1 MGRRRWG
8 ISVGAICHDFGNED
22 GLVVANSAWPALN
35 GNVGV
40 HRAPLTLTIRF
51 KNMHLRKIAIGFS
64 VLFLVSTGA
73 HARGAIDLYSPQERQ
88 LSFDSCADIFP
99 AATPIKTA
107 TIPASMQPLALCSD
121 HFAVLYSQTS
131 KTPLLVVERLNARQL
146 KDAKGEER
154 TNHFYA
160 DPRIPKAGRAEL
172 SDYHGQH
179 PAMDR
184 GHQSPAADA
193 PDAKAM
199 AQSFALSN
207 MVPQDPTNNRKIWS
221 KVEADVRK
229 FAVRAGGDVYVFTGP
244 LFDAGHGTIGD
255 NQVWVPT
262 RLFKLVYDA
271 SSRRAWAYVLP
282 NAETRIQRPMDY
294 DTFVKT
300 TGLRL
305 LGNLPVSGS
314 VGRG

>member
-1 MGRRRWG
+1 MRLRN
-8 ISVGAICHDFGNED
+8 IAVGLSA
-22 GLVVANSAWPALN
+22 LVL
-35 GNVGV
+35 
-40 HRAPLTLTIRF
+40 L
-51 KNMHLRKIAIGFS
+51 
-64 VLFLVSTGA
+64 STGVS
-73 HARGAIDLYSPQERQ
+73 ARSLPDLYSTQEKR
-88 LSFDSCADIFP
+88 LSFDACADLFP
-99 AATPIKTA
+99 ATPINTA
-107 TIPASMQPLALCSD
+107 TVPANMKPLALCSD

-131 KTPLLVVERLNARQL
+131 KTPLVVVERLNAAQL

-154 TNHFYA
+154 TNQFYA
-160 DPRIPKAGRAEL
+160 DPRIPKGGRAEL
-172 SDYHGQH
+172 SDYRAQL
-179 PAMDR
+179 MDR

-193 PDAKAM
+193 PNANAM

-244 LFDAGHGTIGD
+244 LFDTGYSTIGD
-255 NQVWVPT
+255 NKVWVPT

-271 SSRRAWAYVLP
+271 SSKRAWAYVLP
-282 NAETRIQRPMDY
+282 NAETRIQKPMDY
-294 DTFVKT
+294 DTFVKS
-300 TGLRL
+300 TGLKL

>member
-1 MGRRRWG
+1 MRLRNLA
-8 ISVGAICHDFGNED
+8 VGLSA
-22 GLVVANSAWPALN
+22 LVL
-35 GNVGV
+35 
-40 HRAPLTLTIRF
+40 L
-51 KNMHLRKIAIGFS
+51 
-64 VLFLVSTGA
+64 STGA
-73 HARGAIDLYSPQERQ
+73 SARSLPDLYSTQEKR
-88 LSFDSCADIFP
+88 LSFDACADLFP
-99 AATPIKTA
+99 AATPINTA
-107 TIPASMQPLALCSD
+107 TVPANMKPLALCSD

-131 KTPLLVVERLNARQL
+131 KTPLVVVERLNAAQL

-154 TNHFYA
+154 TNQFYA
-160 DPRIPKAGRAEL
+160 DPRIPKGGRAEL
-172 SDYHGQH
+172 SDYRAQH
-179 PAMDR
+179 MDR

-193 PDAKAM
+193 PNANAM

-244 LFDAGHGTIGD
+244 LFDAGYSTIGD
-255 NQVWVPT
+255 NKVWVPT

-271 SSRRAWAYVLP
+271 SSKRAWAYVLP
-282 NAETRIQRPMDY
+282 NAETRIQKPMDY
-294 DTFVKT
+294 DTFVKS
-300 TGLRL
+300 TGLKL

>member
-1 MGRRRWG
+1 
-8 ISVGAICHDFGNED
+8 
-22 GLVVANSAWPALN
+22 
-35 GNVGV
+35 
-40 HRAPLTLTIRF
+40 
-51 KNMHLRKIAIGFS
+51 MHLRNIAIGLSAF
-64 VLFLVSTGA
+64 FLLSTGA
-73 HARGAIDLYSPQERQ
+73 HARGAMDLYSSQEQR

-99 AATPIKTA
+99 SATPIKTA
-107 TIPASMQPLALCSD
+107 TVPASMKPLALCSD

-146 KDAKGEER
+146 NDAKGEER

-244 LFDAGHGTIGD
+244 LFDAGYGTIGD

-271 SSRRAWAYVLP
+271 SSKRAWAYVLP

-300 TGLRL
+300 TGLKL